1 MQDKMMRDR
10 KTIYPRKPVFFSTKR
25 RRRAL
30 ACGTVGVVGM
40 GLMGSSIAACLLAA
54 GYGVVAIEE
63 DAARLKKASRRVLAL
78 LRDSRRERLLKAD
91 PENLFRQLRISS
103 DYSLLQES
111 ESVFESVIE
120 DLAIKRRVIRN
131 IEQVVPAD
139 TLIGSNTSAIPPTLL
154 QQDAFHPER
163 ILGVHWAEPAHITR
177 FMEIICGMKTAAVQ
191 AERALALARQLGKE
205 PSLLR
210 REVRG
215 FITNRVMYAM
225 LREAFHLVESGVA
238 SIADVD
244 RSLRNDL
251 GYWITFAGPFRFM
264 DLTGIPAYGAV
275 MRDLLPD
282 LDCSKQVPGLMT
294 RLVESGAQGVANA
307 RGFYDYTPAQA
318 KRWEKRFLQFS
329 YDIRALAQKYPEES
343 GRALGGAS
351 EKLVAKDQ
359 TRKRVLPRRRRG

>member
-1 MQDKMMRDR
+1 MRDR
-10 KTIYPRKPVFFSTKR
+10 KTSGPTKSVSLTTETPRQTLAS
-25 RRRAL
+25 RAI
-30 ACGTVGVVGM
+30 GVVGM

-54 GYGVVAIEE
+54 GRGVVAIEE
-63 DAARLKKASRRVLAL
+63 DATRRKKASRQVLAL
-78 LRDSRRERLLKAD
+78 LRSSRKEHVLRAD
-91 PENLFRQLRISS
+91 PEQRLRYLRISS
-103 DYSLLQES
+103 DYGRLHES
-111 ESVFESVIE
+111 KTVFESVIE
-120 DLAIKRRVIRN
+120 DLAIKRQVIRK

-139 TLIGSNTSAIPPTLL
+139 ALIGSNTSAIPPSLL
-154 QQDAFHPER
+154 QRDAVNPER
-163 ILGVHWAEPAHITR
+163 ILGIHWAEPAHITR
-177 FMEIICGMKTAAVQ
+177 FMEIICGTKTAAVYV
-191 AERALALARQLGKE
+191 ERGLALARQLGKE
-205 PSLLR
+205 PSLLQ

-225 LREAFHLVESGVA
+225 LREAFYLVESGVA

-282 LDCSKQVPGLMT
+282 LDCRKRVPRLMR
-294 RLVESGAQGVANA
+294 RLVESGARGVANA

-329 YDIRALAQKYPEES
+329 YDIRALAQKYPEERGTTFGVS
-343 GRALGGAS
+343 D
-351 EKLVAKDQ
+351 ELVAKD
-359 TRKRVLPRRRRG
+359 TRKRILRRRSRG

>member
-1 MQDKMMRDR
+1 MRDQ
-10 KTIYPRKPVFFSTKR
+10 KITYPTKSVSFSTEKQR
-25 RRRAL
+25 RNL
-30 ACGTVGVVGM
+30 AGESAGVVGM

-54 GYGVVAIEE
+54 GHAVVAIEE
-63 DAARLKKASRRVLAL
+63 DAARLKKASRRVLSL
-78 LRDSRRERLLKAD
+78 LRGSRKERLLKAD
-91 PENLFRQLRISS
+91 PENLLRQLRISS
-103 DYSLLQES
+103 DYSLLHKS
-111 ESVFESVIE
+111 EIVFESVIE
-120 DLAIKRRVIRN
+120 DLPIKRRVIRK
-131 IEQVVPAD
+131 IEQVVSPD

-154 QQDAFHPER
+154 QQDAFYPER
-163 ILGVHWAEPAHITR
+163 ILGIHWAEPAHITR
-177 FMEIICGMKTAAVQ
+177 FMEIICGTKTAAVY
-191 AERALALARQLGKE
+191 AERALAVARQLGKE
-205 PSLLR
+205 PSLLH

-275 MRDLLPD
+275 MRDLIPD

-307 RGFYDYTPAQA
+307 KGFYDYTPAQA

-343 GRALGGAS
+343 GKALGGAS

-359 TRKRVLPRRRRG
+359 TRKRVLLRRRRG

>member
-1 MQDKMMRDR
+1 MRDR
-10 KTIYPRKPVFFSTKR
+10 KTTDPTKSVSLTTKKQR
-25 RRRAL
+25 RTL
-30 ACGTVGVVGM
+30 ACGAIGVVGM

-54 GYGVVAIEE
+54 GREVVAIEE
-63 DAARLKKASRRVLAL
+63 DATRLKKASRRVLAL
-78 LRDSRRERLLKAD
+78 LRGSRKEHILRAD
-91 PENLFRQLRISS
+91 PETLLRQLRISS
-103 DYSLLQES
+103 DYSLLHES
-111 ESVFESVIE
+111 ETVFESVIE
-120 DLAIKRRVIRN
+120 DLAIKRRVIRK
-131 IEQVVPAD
+131 IEQVAPAD
-139 TLIGSNTSAIPPTLL
+139 TLIGSNTSAIPPSLL
-154 QQDAFHPER
+154 QQDAVDPER
-163 ILGVHWAEPAHITR
+163 ILGIHWAEPAHITR
-177 FMEIICGMKTAAVQ
+177 FMEIICGTKTAAVY

-205 PSLLR
+205 PSLLQ

-225 LREAFHLVESGVA
+225 LREAFYLVESGVA

-282 LDCSKQVPGLMT
+282 LDCSKRVPRLIT

-329 YDIRALAQKYPEES
+329 YDIRALAQKYPEEN
-343 GRALGGAS
+343 GRAFTGS
-351 EKLVAKDQ
+351 DKLVAKGDS
-359 TRKRVLPRRRRG
+359 RRRILRRRRRG